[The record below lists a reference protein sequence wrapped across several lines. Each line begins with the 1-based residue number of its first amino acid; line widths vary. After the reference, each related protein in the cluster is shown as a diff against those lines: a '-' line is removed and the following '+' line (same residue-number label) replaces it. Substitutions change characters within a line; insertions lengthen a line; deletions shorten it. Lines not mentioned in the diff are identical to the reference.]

1 MRSGVFVFVAVLL
14 GGCGTQANSL
24 GSARTHFLEAQAD
37 YQACMNA
44 ANAEA
49 INQCEPKRLA
59 ATAAQQAYADA
70 MSSGVSNNVQ

>member
-1 MRSGVFVFVAVLL
+1 
-14 GGCGTQANSL
+14 
-24 GSARTHFLEAQAD
+24 
-37 YQACMNA
+37 MNA